1 MSYKNYIS
9 LGYFCNVASDL
20 EELGLRNTSSPFDWN
35 ISLFEGVIKAIDN
48 EFDEF
53 MMYDNIVQSEK
64 YRQNYYDPK
73 YKMWFFHDFNKYE
86 PLKKQYSKVKEKYD
100 RRILRF
106 LNNINEPTL
115 FFRYIFNEPGF
126 ESELN
131 WIEKNYAYIEKVIK
145 KHNTKNRII
154 YIGDEL
160 THSDIVSIFNVQ
172 KDKDDLVS
180 RHPIINN
187 IELKKI
193 IDNESVEGQLD
204 NIKRFRN
211 KELQKKSLKNYII
224 KRYRAGIL
232 AVKNQGTYKHEK
244 SHYWDNK

>member
-1 MSYKNYIS
+1 MSYKNYVS

-35 ISLFEGVIKAIDN
+35 ISLFEGVIKAIDD

-53 MMYDNIVQSEK
+53 MMYDNLVQSEK

-86 PLKKQYSKVKEKYD
+86 SLKKQYGKVKEKYN

-115 FFRYIFNEPGF
+115 FFRYILNEPGF
-126 ESELN
+126 ENELN
-131 WIEKNYAYIEKVIK
+131 WIEKNYEYIEKVIK
-145 KHNTKNRII
+145 KHNSQNKIL

-160 THSDIVSIFNVQ
+160 THSDIVSIFNIQ
-172 KDKDDLVS
+172 KDKDDLVA

-187 IELKKI
+187 VELKKI
-193 IDNESVEGQLD
+193 IDNESIEGQLD

-211 KELQKKSLKNYII
+211 KELQKKSLKNILM
-224 KRYRAGIL
+224 KRCRAGIL

-244 SHYWDNK
+244 SYYWDNK